1 MCTVLIAHRVVPGAR
16 VILAANRDELIDRA
30 SAAPAVLHS
39 GADGV
44 IAGGRDLVAGGTW
57 LAVSSDG
64 RVAAVTNRHV
74 GLRDP
79 ARRSRGEIPLMLL
92 EAGDRAHEVAVGLQ
106 AGVYNPVNVLLA
118 DAGGVVVVHVD
129 EEASPIEL
137 SPGLHVLTTVDV
149 DSEAKA
155 LRLRGLLEAA
165 LAGAPSSVLAAVE
178 SMEAV
183 LRDHGPDGGAGLDAA
198 CVHGDRYGTVS
209 SSSVAVLDDAGVIY
223 RHAAG
228 RPDETAHQD
237 VSSLLRRQGR

>member
-39 GADGV
+39 SPDGLV
-44 IAGGRDLVAGGTW
+44 AGGRDLVAGGTW
-57 LAVSSDG
+57 LAVSSDS

-79 ARRSRGEIPLMLL
+79 ARRSRGEIPLLLL
-92 EAGDRAHEVAVGLQ
+92 EAGDRAREVAFGLQ

-118 DAGGVVVVHVD
+118 DADGVVVVHVD
-129 EEASPIEL
+129 EGVTPVEL

-155 LRLRGLLEAA
+155 HRLRGMLEAA
-165 LAGAPSSVLAAVE
+165 LAGASTSVLAAVE

-209 SSSVAVLDDAGVIY
+209 SSSVAVLDDGGVIY

-237 VSSLLRRQGR
+237 VSSLLRR